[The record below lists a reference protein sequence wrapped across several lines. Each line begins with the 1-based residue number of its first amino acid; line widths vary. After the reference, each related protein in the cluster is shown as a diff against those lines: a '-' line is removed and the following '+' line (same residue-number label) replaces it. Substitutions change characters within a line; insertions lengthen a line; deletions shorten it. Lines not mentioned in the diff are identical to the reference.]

1 MKDELVALQEKITVA
16 EKTAKDADASVKTLE
31 KEMREFA
38 TNRDG
43 KIKKIEKEVA
53 AAKADLSKRNIAFKG
68 KQRELLTCRQDK
80 EALEVELR
88 EASLLLESSGAALKA
103 LIIEEQTLAKEE
115 ASIKVGWMASC
126 CGLLLLTHVRAH
138 STRTHTHTHTQSQY
152 ETMNAELQK
161 QSRLY
166 VKFDKD
172 LKRLDDARK
181 EATENLNEVQI
192 EYKRLVHEMER
203 FSREKEAA
211 RESVEAMLVEFE
223 WIAEQE
229 EYVRGWRWS
238 EYFTDDTNPPSLLET
253 LVGPIP
259 RSTSPLRTPTNVVSV
274 CVSSSKNMIRFARKL
289 M

>member
-138 STRTHTHTHTQSQY
+138 STRTHTHTHTVAIRDNECRATKTVTTLRQIRQRPQA
-152 ETMNAELQK
+152 TRRCAQGGHGEL
-161 QSRLY
+161 
-166 VKFDKD
+166 
-172 LKRLDDARK
+172 
-181 EATENLNEVQI
+181 
-192 EYKRLVHEMER
+192 ER
-203 FSREKEAA
+203 
-211 RESVEAMLVEFE
+211 
-223 WIAEQE
+223 
-229 EYVRGWRWS
+229 
-238 EYFTDDTNPPSLLET
+238 
-253 LVGPIP
+253 GPD
-259 RSTSPLRTPTNVVSV
+259 
-274 CVSSSKNMIRFARKL
+274 
-289 M
+289 